1 MLPISEL
8 FRLSA
13 QLHTPPPLIN
23 FCYHCCALFSSLEE
37 NLLRNLRP
45 PSSPPPFMDTLQ
57 YSSRRQTSSSSSV
70 CCWLSASLIS
80 LLGFSFTLALYV
92 LCTYYLHSHP
102 HLRSLSFTNVNVIHL
117 SRQHFPSERIMLTFL
132 NKNKHIF
139 SGATH

>member
-45 PSSPPPFMDTLQ
+45 PSSPPPLMDTLQ

-80 LLGFSFTLALYV
+80 LLGFSFTLALY
-92 LCTYYLHSHP
+92 YSHP
-102 HLRSLSFTNVNVIHL
+102 HLRSLSFTNVNVIHF
-117 SRQHFPSERIMLTFL
+117 SRQHFPSERIIITFL

>member
-45 PSSPPPFMDTLQ
+45 PSSPPLMDTLQ

-117 SRQHFPSERIMLTFL
+117 SRQHFQFERIILTFL

>member
-45 PSSPPPFMDTLQ
+45 PSSPPLMDTLQ

-80 LLGFSFTLALYV
+80 LLGFSFTLALY
-92 LCTYYLHSHP
+92 P

-132 NKNKHIF
+132 SKNKHIF

>member
-45 PSSPPPFMDTLQ
+45 PSYPPPPLMDTLQ

-80 LLGFSFTLALYV
+80 LLGFSFTLALY
-92 LCTYYLHSHP
+92 P

-117 SRQHFPSERIMLTFL
+117 SRQHFPSERIILTFL

-139 SGATH
+139 QVQHI